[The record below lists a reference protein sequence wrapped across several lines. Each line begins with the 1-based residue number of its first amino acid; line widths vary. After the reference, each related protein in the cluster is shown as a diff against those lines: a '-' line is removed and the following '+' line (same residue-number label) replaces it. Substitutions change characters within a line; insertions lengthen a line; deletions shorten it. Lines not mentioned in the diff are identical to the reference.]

1 MFSQRSLL
9 RSQYLERWK
18 YNKVQLS
25 TFILQHKVAFMIR
38 KNKTKNY
45 YLWSAL
51 ADDLRALSFVSFAVQ
66 QRSEK
71 AAAGVGV

>member
-1 MFSQRSLL
+1 
-9 RSQYLERWK
+9 
-18 YNKVQLS
+18 
-25 TFILQHKVAFMIR
+25 MIR

-71 AAAGVGV
+71 AAAGVGVWFYHSTASTSDSLNARQM